1 MKDYLIFAILMFLIK
16 NRHTTAKDIAQNFE
30 ISQRSVYRYIDAL
43 SLLGMPIITK
53 LGNGGGVELI
63 GDVCLENLLLSKIE
77 KQSLFEFMQ
86 RVDLP
91 ENIKNILKKLI

>member
-30 ISQRSVYRYIDAL
+30 ISPRSVYRYIDAL

-86 RVDLP
+86 RADLP